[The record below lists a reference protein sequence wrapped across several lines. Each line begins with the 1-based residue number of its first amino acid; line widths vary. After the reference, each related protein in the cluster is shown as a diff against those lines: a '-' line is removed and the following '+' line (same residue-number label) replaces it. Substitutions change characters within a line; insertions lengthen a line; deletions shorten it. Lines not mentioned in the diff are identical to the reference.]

1 MNNNRAPM
9 RTARATIRNNRGLP
23 NYNFLKLT
31 EVVIRDILTDNKR
44 KANSL
49 KQELTLLSTDQLRTR
64 KKNGK
69 FYYSCFNTDLGK
81 ETSINNDIQRVHLLA
96 RRAYIEKE
104 IAAIDRQI
112 RLLSNVITDTQNA
125 YYEAQLRKESARYAD
140 IGLDITR
147 IIFTKEQNEWI
158 DAPYTPNP
166 YNVDSLKYETIG
178 KLPVRSSSEREIGNM
193 FEDIGLPYRSDD
205 LVRIIRND
213 EHQGTPFRN
222 TYFADFKVPNLLGG
236 ITVHEHLGAFHLEN
250 YSDNALQRLNDYHN
264 FTVVELPGRPV
275 GKNELTW
282 SFESDLQG
290 DENLKRLIAR
300 LLLPGIC

>member
-1 MNNNRAPM
+1 MIEILNPLEL
-9 RTARATIRNNRGLP
+9 ARAKVTGAL
-23 NYNFLKLT
+23 
-31 EVVIRDILTDNKR
+31 VADILQSVKNRSTVGTN
-44 KANSL
+44 
-49 KQELTLLSTDQLRTR
+49 LLEIDGWVQTMIAEAGAQ
-64 KKNGK
+64 
-69 FYYSCFNTDLGK
+69 SCYVDYAPAFGRGPFGHYIC
-81 ETSINNDIQRVHLLA
+81 TSVNDAVLQ
-96 RRAYIEKE
+96 
-104 IAAIDRQI
+104 
-112 RLLSNVITDTQNA
+112 
-125 YYEAQLRKESARYAD
+125 SARYAD